1 MIGNAGG
8 VVKSRGISIRDGRS
22 MMDIDYKSLIEN
34 IFDGLYLVDKDHCI
48 IYWNQVA
55 ETITGYRADEIIG
68 RRCRDNILVHVDANG
83 KNLCHS
89 KCPLAATIADGTLRD
104 AEVYLHHKD
113 GHRVPVWVRAAPLRD
128 TAGNIIGA
136 AELFTDL
143 SANNA
148 ITTKVQELEKLSLLD
163 NLTQLANRRYL
174 EIELD
179 SRISEKQ
186 RYDTDFGIVFMDI
199 DWFKQVNDTYG
210 HDVGD
215 RVLKVV
221 ARTFM
226 NTARPSDL
234 MGRWGG
240 EEFVGILKR
249 MDDDGLRSTAE
260 RIRSLVEKSHLREN
274 GLTLKVTVSIG
285 ATLAESTDTAESIVK
300 RADTLLYRS
309 KANGRNRCTIG

>member
-1 MIGNAGG
+1 
-8 VVKSRGISIRDGRS
+8 
-22 MMDIDYKSLIEN
+22 MDIDYKSLIEN
-34 IFDGLYLVDKDHCI
+34 IFDGLYLVDKDRSI

-55 ETITGYRADEIIG
+55 EKITGYRSEEVIG
-68 RRCRDNILVHVDANG
+68 RRCRDNILVHVDDNG
-83 KNLCHS
+83 QSLCHGR
-89 KCPLAATIADGTLRD
+89 CPLQATIQDGAFRD
-104 AEVYLHHKD
+104 AEVYLQHKD
-113 GHRVPVWVRAAPLRD
+113 GHRVPVWVRAAPLHD
-128 TAGNIIGA
+128 TGGNIIGG

-148 ITTKVQELEKLSLLD
+148 ITTKVNELEKLSLLD
-163 NLTQLANRRYL
+163 TLTQLANRRYL
-174 EIELD
+174 EMELNN
-179 SRISEKQ
+179 RIAEKN
-186 RYDTDFGIVFMDI
+186 RYGATFGIVFMDI
-199 DWFKQVNDTYG
+199 DFFKRVNDGYG

-215 RVLKVV
+215 RVLRAV

-249 MDDDGLRSTAE
+249 VDDKGLRSAAE
-260 RIRSLVEKSHLREN
+260 RVRSLVEKSHIREN

-285 ATLAESTDTAESIVK
+285 GTLVDPTDTANSIIK

-309 KANGRNRCTIG
+309 KENGRNRCTIG

>member
-1 MIGNAGG
+1 
-8 VVKSRGISIRDGRS
+8 
-22 MMDIDYKSLIEN
+22 MDIDYKSLIEN
-34 IFDGLYLVDKDHCI
+34 IFDGLYLVDKDRSI

-55 ETITGYRADEIIG
+55 EKITGYRSEEVIG
-68 RRCRDNILVHVDANG
+68 RRCRDNILVHVDDNG
-83 KNLCHS
+83 QSLCHGR
-89 KCPLAATIADGTLRD
+89 CPLQATIQDGAFRD
-104 AEVYLHHKD
+104 AEVYLQHKD
-113 GHRVPVWVRAAPLRD
+113 GHRVPVWVRAAPLHD
-128 TAGNIIGA
+128 TGGNIIGG

-148 ITTKVQELEKLSLLD
+148 ITTKVNELEKLSLLD
-163 NLTQLANRRYL
+163 TLTQLANRRYL
-174 EIELD
+174 EMELNN
-179 SRISEKQ
+179 RIAEKN
-186 RYDTDFGIVFMDI
+186 RYGATFGIVFMDI
-199 DWFKQVNDTYG
+199 DFFKRVNDGYG

-215 RVLKVV
+215 RVLKAV

-249 MDDDGLRSTAE
+249 VDDKGLRSAAE
-260 RIRSLVEKSHLREN
+260 RVRSLVEKSHIREN

-285 ATLAESTDTAESIVK
+285 GTLADPTDTANSIIK

-309 KANGRNRCTIG
+309 KENGRNRCTIG